1 MFCSALHGL
10 GMCVQ
15 LLFHP
20 LHEATV
26 KAVNQN
32 QMKGK
37 TPDTNLI
44 QDSEMKHLVEKFNL
58 MEEMFGKKASDQ
70 TAANKQVNQTAQ
82 FSWLYFAAQIAQ
94 NSAGDKTVEKVLFK
108 AHQVSMRKEHNC
120 LHFQSFDA

>member
-1 MFCSALHGL
+1 MFCGALHGL
-10 GMCVQ
+10 GVCVQ

-20 LHEATV
+20 LHKATA

-37 TPDTNLI
+37 TADPNLI

-70 TAANKQVNQTAQ
+70 MEANKQVNQTAQ
-82 FSWLYFAAQIAQ
+82 FSWP
-94 NSAGDKTVEKVLFK
+94 
-108 AHQVSMRKEHNC
+108 
-120 LHFQSFDA
+120 

>member
-10 GMCVQ
+10 GVCVQ

-26 KAVNQN
+26 KAVNHN

-37 TPDTNLI
+37 TADPNLI
-44 QDSEMKHLVEKFNL
+44 QDYEMKHLVEKFNL

-70 TAANKQVNQTAQ
+70 MEANKQVNHTAQ
-82 FSWLYFAAQIAQ
+82 FSWL
-94 NSAGDKTVEKVLFK
+94 
-108 AHQVSMRKEHNC
+108 
-120 LHFQSFDA
+120 